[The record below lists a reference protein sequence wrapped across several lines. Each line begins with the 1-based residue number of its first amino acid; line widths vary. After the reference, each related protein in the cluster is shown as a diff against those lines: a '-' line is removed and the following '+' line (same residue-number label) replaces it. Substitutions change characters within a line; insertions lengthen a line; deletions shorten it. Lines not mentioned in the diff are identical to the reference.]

1 MEFINDYGLFLA
13 KTVTLLVALAA
24 VVGLVAGIGQR
35 GRRDSRGHLE
45 IRKLNDDVDAMADTL
60 RAGVY
65 AASTYK
71 MLAKAR
77 QKAEKIRHK
86 QIRQEQKKEAGDV
99 GRKRVYVINFHGDL
113 RASAVRNLRAEITA
127 ILSIA
132 RADDEAVVKLESAGG
147 MVHSY
152 GLAASQLDR
161 IKKKGVPLTI
171 SVDKVAASG
180 GYMMA
185 CVGDRILAAPFAVLG
200 SIGVVAQIPNIH
212 RLLKKHDIDVELM
225 TAGKYKRTLTVL
237 GENTDAGREKFRED
251 LEQTHD
257 LFKTFIGE
265 HRAGVEVDKVATG
278 EVWLGTRARELGLVD
293 ELLTSDEYLTGL
305 LPDADVFEVTYIYKK
320 TLPEKIGLAAEE
332 GSDRL
337 LMRWV
342 EYFRGRGFYS

>member
-1 MEFINDYGLFLA
+1 MEFISDYGLFLA

-24 VVGLVAGIGQR
+24 VVGLVAGIGLR

-60 RAGVY
+60 RASVY

-132 RADDEAVVKLESAGG
+132 RADDEVVVKLESAGG

-161 IKKKGVPLTI
+161 IKKKGIPLTI

-278 EVWLGTRARELGLVD
+278 EVWLGTRAKELGLVD
-293 ELLTSDEYLTGL
+293 ELLTSDEYLTSL

>member
-13 KTVTLLVALAA
+13 KTVTILIALATVA
-24 VVGLVAGIGQR
+24 GLVAGLGQR

-45 IRKLNDDVDAMADTL
+45 IRKLNDDVDDMTDAL
-60 RAGVY
+60 RASVY
-65 AASTYK
+65 PTPAYK
-71 MLAKAR
+71 ALAKAR
-77 QKAEKIRHK
+77 QKADKKFQK
-86 QIRQEQKKEAGDV
+86 QTLREQKKETGDV

-113 RASAVRNLRAEITA
+113 RASAVRNMRAEITA

-132 RADDEAVVKLESAGG
+132 RADDEVVVKLESAGG

-161 IKKKGVPLTI
+161 IKKKGIPLTI

-185 CVGDRILAAPFAVLG
+185 CVGDRIHAAPFAVLG

-251 LEQTHD
+251 LEETHD

-265 HRAGVEVDKVATG
+265 HRTGVDLDKVATG

-293 ELLTSDEYLTGL
+293 ELLTSDEYLTSL
-305 LPDADVFEVTYIYKK
+305 LPDADVFEVSYVHKK